1 MIKNILKIIE
11 NFEKTKIEF
20 DIKLSQII
28 DANFICIK
36 KCLSKNENNCEKDKN
51 KFQRPEP
58 LIIPD
63 DTEIKPGPLG
73 PNKEKTIC

>member
-1 MIKNILKIIE
+1 MIKNILKTIE
-11 NFEKTKIEF
+11 NFETIKIEF
-20 DIKLSQII
+20 NIKLSQII
-28 DANFICIK
+28 DSNNICIK
-36 KCLSKNENNCEKDKN
+36 KCLFKNNNNCEKEKN

-63 DTEIKPGPLG
+63 DIEIKPGPLG